1 MIIFPFTLL
10 NYLYSIW
17 FYLFL
22 SIFPSGSSPFNHLL
36 GIMSNTSC
44 TITVLINTK
53 KIVNAVYRLIFL
65 NVEFILGKKDEKIPV
80 IEAINKS

>member
-1 MIIFPFTLL
+1 MY
-10 NYLYSIW
+10 NY
-17 FYLFL
+17 
-22 SIFPSGSSPFNHLL
+22 SSHKY
-36 GIMSNTSC
+36 
-44 TITVLINTK
+44 K